1 LDQIWF
7 PSEDSA
13 KRGIY
18 LDRVSSHL
26 LRKYQ
31 SGNFA
36 NLDTGCLITSIFP
49 NWLSEAFIFAP
60 TFCALTKPLGFGD
73 QQGALNAGGS
83 IVGRS
88 PINSYYAGSW
98 VVLATLTMNGD
109 VAKSANIV
117 NGLSNPVNQPNP
129 VPATN
134 PPPQPNPVPTNP
146 APTNPPPQLNPVP
159 TNPPPVASGCQRRKV
174 FGDSFDPQFSGSW
187 SWGNYQLADTRKS
200 YLGTFSL
207 SLLLSNWNGL
217 QIACSAN
224 CITSTYVGVEFYV
237 ATNGGQSNFRVRMRS
252 SNTEVGV
259 NSIQTATPTWTKK
272 TVLFQNLAPGI
283 RDFNVIQFQDD
294 TGSSGITAFF
304 DEIYLISASCI

>member
-1 LDQIWF
+1 M
-7 PSEDSA
+7 
-13 KRGIY
+13 
-18 LDRVSSHL
+18 
-26 LRKYQ
+26 RKFQ
-31 SGNFA
+31 NGNFG

-49 NWLSEAFIFAP
+49 NWLNEPFIFAP
-60 TFCALTKPLGFGD
+60 TLCALTKPGNSGD
-73 QQGALNAGGS
+73 QQAALNAGGS
-83 IVGRS
+83 RVGS
-88 PINSYYAGSW
+88 APINSYYSGSW

-109 VAKSANIV
+109 VAKSANLV

-129 VPATN
+129 VPVPTN
-134 PPPQPNPVPTNP
+134 PPPQPNPVPINP
-146 APTNPPPQLNPVP
+146 VPTNRPPQLNPVP

-174 FGDSFDPQFSGSW
+174 FGRDSFDPQFSGSW
-187 SWGNYQLADTRKS
+187 SWGNYQLADRRKS

-207 SLLLSNWNGL
+207 SLELSNWNGL

-237 ATNGGQSNFRVRMRS
+237 ATNGGTSNPRFRVRMRS
-252 SNTEVGV
+252 SNSEVGV

-294 TGSSGITAFF
+294 TGSSGQIAFF
-304 DEIYLISASCI
+304 DEIYLITASCI